1 MRGAEADV
9 ILAHEEPQNDNTNS
23 VYATSDTGELDGT
36 GERVALMLQP
46 RHTCS
51 WVGNIPFRFIDSIQL
66 VGSGSTT
73 HLYNDYDAIRDR

>member
-1 MRGAEADV
+1 LRGAEADV

-51 WVGNIPFRFIDSIQL
+51 WVGDIPFRFIDSVQL
-66 VGSGSTT
+66 AGSASTT

>member
-46 RHTCS
+46 PPPHMLM
-51 WVGNIPFRFIDSIQL
+51 G
-66 VGSGSTT
+66 
-73 HLYNDYDAIRDR
+73 